1 MMTPFGKTGQPE
13 TQGLSK
19 IYALMPPP
27 QDRANPSSLGSGP
40 LFPLLPKGILG
51 PLQDR
56 GLRALFT
63 LAEKDHPRVDE
74 NLGLKALALSRV
86 LT

>member
-1 MMTPFGKTGQPE
+1 M
-13 TQGLSK
+13 
-19 IYALMPPP
+19 
-27 QDRANPSSLGSGP
+27 SLGSGP